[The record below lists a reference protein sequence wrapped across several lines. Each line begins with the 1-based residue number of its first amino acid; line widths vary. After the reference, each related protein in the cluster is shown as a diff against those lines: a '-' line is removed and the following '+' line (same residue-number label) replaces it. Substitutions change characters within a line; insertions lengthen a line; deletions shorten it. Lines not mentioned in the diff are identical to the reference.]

1 VDLTRGIEALAAAVA
16 TADAVVPAGA
26 RTHWE
31 VGNLPGAA
39 LEIRAPAGVA
49 AYEPDD
55 LTITVGAGTPF
66 ADLDAALAE
75 RGQECPL
82 DPRDRASTVGGV
94 VASGLSG
101 IRRLRHGPLRD
112 QVLEVRYVDGDG
124 RLVKGGGPTVKNVTG
139 YDLPRLFVGSL
150 GTLGVLVQLTLRC
163 RPRAEATRWVRS
175 DTPVDRYR
183 AAAMLADGTHTWI
196 RLEGTASDVDTQAD
210 GMTECDAPALPEGAH
225 RGRISIA
232 PGRLREL
239 AAALDQIAGARWL
252 GELGVGTV
260 HVAGDVA
267 KVLEDAR
274 LAAHAHGGWLLR
286 EAGGDGIDGFGRPL
300 PNHELMRRVKDAFDP
315 AGKFSPGRLPL

>member
-1 VDLTRGIEALAAAVA
+1 VDLADGIEALAASVA
-16 TADAVVPAGA
+16 TAEVVVPSGA
-26 RTHWE
+26 RTQWE
-31 VGNLPGAA
+31 VGNPPEPGTD
-39 LEIRAPAGVA
+39 IRAPAGIA

-75 RGQECPL
+75 C
-82 DPRDRASTVGGV
+82 DAAATVGGI

-101 IRRLRHGPLRD
+101 VRRLRHGPLRE
-112 QVLEVRYVDGDG
+112 QVLEVRYVDGSG

-163 RPRAEATRWVRS
+163 RPRSEAARWVRS
-175 DTPVDRYR
+175 EAPLDRYR
-183 AAAMLADGTHTWI
+183 AATHLTDGRYVWMQ
-196 RLEGTASDVDTQAD
+196 LEGTATDVDAQAD
-210 GMTECDAPALPEGAH
+210 GLEDCNGPALPDGAH

-232 PGRLREL
+232 PGRLRAVGDEL
-239 AAALDQIAGARWL
+239 DRVEGARWMA
-252 GELGVGTV
+252 ELGVGTV
-260 HVAGDVA
+260 HVAGDNA
-267 KVLEDAR
+267 TVLEGAR
-274 LAAHAHGGWLLR
+274 RVAHAHGGWLLR

-315 AGKFSPGRLPL
+315 AGKFSPGRLPW